1 MNTFVLT
8 IIGAD
13 RAGLVDALSEVV
25 AEHGGSWERSQMTE
39 LAGMFAGM
47 VLVHVSDER
56 ADAFRE
62 ALVPLRDEGLMDVT
76 LRAAAAQAE
85 DLPDDATT
93 MRFEVVGA
101 DRPGIV
107 HEVSHLLAEKGV
119 GIVDLRTWTES
130 AAMAGDL
137 LFRARA
143 DVRLPSDVTIADLTA
158 ALEDLSNDLMVD
170 LLDA

>member
-1 MNTFVLT
+1 MATFVLT

-25 AEHGGSWERSQMTE
+25 ADHGGSWERSQLTE

-47 VLVHVSDER
+47 VLVHVADGD

-62 ALVPLRDEGLMDVT
+62 ALVPLRDEGLLDVT
-76 LRAAAAQAE
+76 LKAATRDDE
-85 DLPDDATT
+85 LPDDAVT

-107 HEVSHLLAEKGV
+107 HEVSHLLAAHGV

-130 AAMAGDL
+130 AAHAGEL

-143 DVRLPSDVTIADLTA
+143 EVRLPDHVDVEVVTD
-158 ALEDLSNDLMVD
+158 ALEGLSGDLMVD
-170 LLDA
+170 LLDG

>member
-1 MNTFVLT
+1 MESFVLT

-25 AEHGGSWERSQMTE
+25 TDHDGNWERSQMTE

-47 VLVHVSDER
+47 VLVRVPDDR
-56 ADAFRE
+56 AAAFRE
-62 ALVPLRDEGLMDVT
+62 ALVPLRADGLLDVT
-76 LRAAAAQAE
+76 LRATAARAE
-85 DLPDDATT
+85 EVPADAAT

-107 HEVSHLLAEKGV
+107 HEVSHLLAERGV

-130 AAMAGDL
+130 AAMAGEL

-143 DVRLPSDVTIADLTA
+143 EVRLPTTVSSRDLTA
-158 ALEDLSNDLMVD
+158 ALEGLSDDLMVD
-170 LLDA
+170 LLD